1 VVNTQQ
7 MGGQPVVLALGL
19 AAAALL
25 SLALTVLSSV
35 RRRRHEIALLKA
47 LGMTRVQLRAVV
59 AWQTTLTLVIAV
71 AIGGPLGI
79 IGGRWAW
86 HAFAG
91 SLGAEPVSEVPL
103 LLLVLGLA
111 AVVVA
116 GNLLASVPAAL
127 AARTPATLALRAE

>member
-1 VVNTQQ
+1 

-59 AWQTTLTLVIAV
+59 AWQTTLTL
-71 AIGGPLGI
+71 
-79 IGGRWAW
+79 
-86 HAFAG
+86 
-91 SLGAEPVSEVPL
+91 
-103 LLLVLGLA
+103 
-111 AVVVA
+111 
-116 GNLLASVPAAL
+116 
-127 AARTPATLALRAE
+127 ATLASEPWSKVTFDLEPRGDVVKLTVVHDGFGPDSTVLPGISEGWPRLMSDLKTLLEPGDTLPAG